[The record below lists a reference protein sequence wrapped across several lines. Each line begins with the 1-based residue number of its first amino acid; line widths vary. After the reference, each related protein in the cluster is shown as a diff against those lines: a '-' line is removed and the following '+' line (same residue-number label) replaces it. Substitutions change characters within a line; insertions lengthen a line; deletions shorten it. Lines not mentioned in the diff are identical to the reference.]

1 MKSSPSSMDTNKNI
15 TEINDRLERLKIKL
29 GTVKDIRPTDIVFLK
44 KDKKILGRDEFE
56 SEEFM
61 RGYVKADAEDI
72 DVGDFVRYK
81 TKRSDEPVKYLWGGV
96 VIFKDPGKQYLRI
109 KNPYMN
115 RVWSVQL
122 TSPEVRH
129 VFYVRKKPSEI
140 AYGLDQDG
148 EYTNLKTAS
157 AEGLIA
163 RAVGRDGGAKL
174 ILETANEIRKNNKI
188 TYLL

>member
-1 MKSSPSSMDTNKNI
+1 MDTNNI
-15 TEINDRLERLKIKL
+15 TQINDRLERLRSKL
-29 GTVKDIRPTDIVFLK
+29 NTVKEIRPTDIIFLK
-44 KDKKILGRDEFE
+44 KDKKVLGRDEFE
-56 SEEFM
+56 SKDFM
-61 RGYVKADAEDI
+61 CGYVKADTHEDI
-72 DVGDFVRYK
+72 DAGDFVRYK
-81 TKRSDEPVKYLWGGV
+81 SKRSGEPVKYLWGGV
-96 VIFKDPGKQYLRI
+96 VIFKDPGDRYLRI
-109 KNPYMN
+109 KNPYAN

-129 VFYVRKKPSEI
+129 VFYVRKKNSDI
-140 AYGLDQDG
+140 SYGGLDPGG

-163 RAVGRDGGAKL
+163 KAIERDGGAEL